1 MIMQVTIGS
10 PERGLEF
17 AELTSY
23 PAENLLADPENVTY
37 DALSLKRNT
46 LDTYFNPRV
55 GSSHT
60 SVSRSLSCCGSVGT
74 YAQKLLPVLMKRNE
88 AILTLSQPHA
98 VFSKFES
105 AHFELILLTLF

>member
-1 MIMQVTIGS
+1 MIEQVTIGS
-10 PERGLEF
+10 PERGQEF

-55 GSSHT
+55 SS
-60 SVSRSLSCCGSVGT
+60 SRRSFPRLLSRCGSVGT
-74 YAQKLLPVLMKRNE
+74 NVQKLLPILMGRTS
-88 AILTLSQPHA
+88 L
-98 VFSKFES
+98 
-105 AHFELILLTLF
+105 

>member
-1 MIMQVTIGS
+1 MTIGS

-37 DALSLKRNT
+37 DALSLKNNT

-55 GSSHT
+55 SLT
-60 SVSRSLSCCGSVGT
+60 SLDLTCVWS
-74 YAQKLLPVLMKRNE
+74 QKCL
-88 AILTLSQPHA
+88 A
-98 VFSKFES
+98 
-105 AHFELILLTLF
+105 

>member
-1 MIMQVTIGS
+1 VTIGS

-55 GSSHT
+55 SS
-60 SVSRSLSCCGSVGT
+60 SRPINFQVALSLRICTHKC
-74 YAQKLLPVLMKRNE
+74 Q
-88 AILTLSQPHA
+88 
-98 VFSKFES
+98 ES
-105 AHFELILLTLF
+105 AP